1 MSILNKKD
9 CSAGGGNTGFGDCF
23 IDLKNIVGGIL
34 VPLTAEFT
42 AADLASAATML
53 AALQAAIIAAPAS
66 RVYPMGSYVA
76 ITDNSEAPV
85 IQTFGY
91 GGLAVTR
98 EGLYN
103 LSFQFLNGG
112 LCLSKSLRKFN
123 SQNRA
128 VLLFDAS
135 GLLVGWKSGS
145 VLKGIPLDMFYQNP
159 LKLND
164 GSNVTAYVTQLAFK
178 PIYLN
183 DFIGFVEMNIS
194 DLSALTGL
202 QDIVLSEVGASAEPN
217 FIIKLNT
224 GCNGADLYD
233 IYADELAYNTLW
245 KAYNQEG
252 EAITITSVTKNTNNK
267 AWNVTIDGADPDVS
281 GPVIISLVSPAEL
294 AAAGIDGYDS
304 IPLTI
309 Q

>member
-1 MSILNKKD
+1 MSILNQKN
-9 CSAGGGNTGFGDCF
+9 CSVGGGNTGYGDCF
-23 IDLKNIVGGIL
+23 VDLKNIVGGFL
-34 VPLTAEFT
+34 VPSIAEFT
-42 AADLASAATML
+42 PADLASAATML

-66 RVYPMGSYVA
+66 RIYPMGSYVG

-123 SQNRA
+123 GQNRS
-128 VLLFDAS
+128 VLLFDAN
-135 GLLVGWKSGS
+135 GLLVGWKSGAN
-145 VLKGIPLDMFYQNP
+145 LKGIPLDMFYQNP

-164 GSNVTAYVTQLAFK
+164 GSNVTMYVTQLAFK

-183 DFIGFVEMNIS
+183 DYIGFLEMNIS
-194 DLSALTGL
+194 DLAALTGL
-202 QDIVLSEVGASAEPN
+202 QDVVLSEVGASAEPN
-217 FIIKLNT
+217 FIIQAIT
-224 GCNGADLYD
+224 GCNGFNLFDT
-233 IYADELAYNTLW
+233 YAAELAYNTLW

-252 EAITITSVTKNTNNK
+252 EEITITSVTQNTSNK
-267 AWNVTIDGADPDVS
+267 GWNVVIDGADPDVS
-281 GPVIISLVSPAEL
+281 GPVIISLQTPAVL
-294 AAAGIDGYDS
+294 AAAGIEGYDS